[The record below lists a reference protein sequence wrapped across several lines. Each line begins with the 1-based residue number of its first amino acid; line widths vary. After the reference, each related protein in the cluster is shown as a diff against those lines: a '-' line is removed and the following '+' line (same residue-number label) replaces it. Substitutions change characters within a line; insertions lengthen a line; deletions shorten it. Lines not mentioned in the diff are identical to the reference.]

1 MFSRKQ
7 IYTAIVSY
15 LFSSRVK
22 KVSLLTFLWASIFL
36 MIFVLVQPTPTRAAA
51 SVTLSATPTSRTVN
65 AGQSTTYTIN
75 IARDGFAGNV
85 TLSASNL
92 PANAT
97 ASFNPNPTTGK
108 SSTLT
113 VTTKTTTPAGT
124 YQIKVGGSATG
135 VSIAP
140 INVTLI
146 VKPVP
151 SVTITI
157 LPTTQ
162 SIIAGQSVS
171 YEIRLTRANYD
182 GPVRLS
188 TENLPVGMIASF
200 EPNPIYGNSATMR
213 IYSHLLPFTGRDY
226 DFEIIAPDITPLT
239 PKAKAKLRVNCNIDW
254 AEQFGA
260 AQPDISRD
268 VALDSNGNI
277 YVLGES
283 LNSVNNFDVWLAK
296 YNSAGAQQWLTPTFG
311 TNADDRPT
319 EIAVDSAG
327 NVFIGGYTF
336 GTFPNNISQGGFDYW
351 IAKYDNAGNQ
361 LWLFQSGTGQEDGA
375 FGFEIVPDG
384 SGGARF
390 TTFTDNRR
398 YVSTITV
405 TSNGSFNGE
414 TTFGVP
420 RSFRD
425 QPFDLALGPNG
436 SVYIVGRIMATQ
448 TDEDA
453 WIAKFDSQGNGVWS
467 DQFTRSENDV
477 ATRIVVD
484 SSGNAFFSGT
494 VAPVGGGQKD
504 AWIAKYDSGG
514 NQLWFITEASPADDF
529 INALALNNSG
539 DVIIAGMTLGVL
551 GERNGGGEDAW
562 AARRSGSNGN
572 LVWARQFPVVGNDGF
587 NAVAIDSS
595 NALLLAGYTESF
607 KNFNLGFQDALLIR
621 YVDSPFIFRPVI
633 TGLGQSSGQVGNTIR
648 INGLSFTGITAVRF
662 NGVPATFTV
671 VSFNAIDAVVP
682 QGATSGVI
690 TVSNGCECA
699 SSPTQFTILP

>member
-1 MFSRKQ
+1 MFNRKKNHL
-7 IYTAIVSY
+7 AIVSH
-15 LFSSRVK
+15 LFLGNVK
-22 KVSLLTFLWASIFL
+22 RVSLLTFLWASIFL
-36 MIFVLVQPTPTRAAA
+36 VIFVLGQATSARAAA
-51 SVTLSATPTSRTVN
+51 SVALSATPTSRTVN
-65 AGQSTTYTIN
+65 AGQATTYTIN
-75 IARDGFAGNV
+75 IARDNYTGNV

-135 VSIAP
+135 LTIAP

-146 VKPVP
+146 VKPAP
-151 SVTITI
+151 SVTIAI

-162 SIIAGQSVS
+162 SIIAGQSVT
-171 YEIRLTRANYD
+171 YQIRLTRTNYE
-182 GPVRLS
+182 GPVTLS
-188 TENLPVGMIASF
+188 TENLPVGVTASF
-200 EPNPIYGNSATMR
+200 EPNPVNGNSATMR

-226 DFEIIAPDITPLT
+226 DFEIIVPESAFPI

-254 AEQFGA
+254 AEQFGTS
-260 AQPDISRD
+260 QPDFARD
-268 VALDSNGNI
+268 VAVDSNGNV

-283 LNSVNNFDVWLAK
+283 VNSANNFDVWLAK
-296 YNSAGAQQWLTPTFG
+296 YNSTGVQQWFVQPFG

-327 NVFIGGYTF
+327 NIFIGGYTF
-336 GTFPNNISQGGFDYW
+336 GTFPNNISRGGFDYW
-351 IAKYDNAGNQ
+351 IAKYDNSGNQ
-361 LWLFQSGTGQEDGA
+361 QWVFQSGTGREDGA

-384 SGGARF
+384 SGGASF
-390 TTFTDNRR
+390 TTFTDDRR

-405 TSNGSFNGE
+405 TSNGNFNGE
-414 TTFGVP
+414 TSFGVP

-467 DQFTRSENDV
+467 DQFTRSDNDI

-494 VAPVGGGQKD
+494 VAPMGGGQKD
-504 AWIAKYDSGG
+504 AWIAKYDSNG
-514 NQLWFITEASPADDF
+514 NQLWYVTEASPADDF
-529 INALALNNSG
+529 INALTLNNSG
-539 DVIIAGMTLGVL
+539 DIIIAGMTLGVL

-562 AARRSGSNGN
+562 AARRSGSNGS
-572 LVWARQFPVVGNDGF
+572 LVWVRQFPVVGNDGF
-587 NAVAIDSS
+587 NAVAVDSN
-595 NALLLAGYTESF
+595 NALLIAGYTDSF
-607 KNFNLGFQDALLIR
+607 KNINLGSQDALLMR

-633 TGLGQSSGQVGNTIR
+633 TSLSQSSGRVNDVIR
-648 INGLSFTGITAVRF
+648 INGSFIGITGVRF
-662 NGVPATFTV
+662 NGVPASFTV

-682 QGATSGVI
+682 QGATSGAI

-699 SSPTQFTILP
+699 SSQTQFTVLP